1 MTEYDDPIVGAIK
14 AAVSFPVDVECEGYP
29 DVIFNIIFEMHPDQ
43 SMTEK
48 SVSALE
54 GYMNS
59 YNRKH
64 FFRPI
69 HYVSDIDSLP
79 EASSIFSVCIHVDFG
94 NANPKALINAV
105 KAISDTNLPIYR
117 LVLE

>member
-1 MTEYDDPIVGAIK
+1 MTEYDDPIVGEIK

-59 YNRKH
+59 CNRKH

-79 EASSIFSVCIHVDFG
+79 EASSVFSVCIHVDFG